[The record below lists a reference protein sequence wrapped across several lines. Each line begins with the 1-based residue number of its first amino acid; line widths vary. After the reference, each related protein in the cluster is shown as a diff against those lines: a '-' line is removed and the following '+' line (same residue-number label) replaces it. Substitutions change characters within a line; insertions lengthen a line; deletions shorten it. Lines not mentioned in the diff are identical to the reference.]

1 MFVWNRVRKSIFKE
15 KVMKPIAFMLAL
27 LSTLCLF
34 SFKGNIP
41 NNFFTVGKNTYS
53 LSFFQLANESY
64 GTKSKFEVDLMTE
77 DEDLS
82 KAKTFL
88 YFSLTSDNTS
98 ILSNG
103 IYEFS
108 SAALNDRLPFNF
120 NGSVK
125 INNHIVEIIG
135 GTISLENQGG
145 EHDIQFILKLKNGDV
160 AKGIYRGKALDV
172 DRSKAYE

>member
-1 MFVWNRVRKSIFKE
+1 LYGIVLVKASSKKKI
-15 KVMKPIAFMLAL
+15 MKPIAFLLAL
-27 LSTLCLF
+27 LFTLCLF
-34 SFKGNIP
+34 SFKENIP
-41 NNFFTVGKNTYS
+41 NNFFTIGKNTYS

-64 GTKSKFEVDLMTE
+64 ATKSKFEVDLIT
-77 DEDLS
+77 DNEDLS

-98 ILSNG
+98 NLSKG
-103 IYEFS
+103 IYQFS

-125 INNHIVEIIG
+125 INNHTVEIIG
-135 GTISLENQGG
+135 GTISLENQGA
-145 EHDIQFILKLKNGDV
+145 EYDIQFILKLKNGDV

-172 DRSKAYE
+172 DRSRAYK